1 MVIFI
6 NTVVFF
12 IYLIAVIWSW
22 KSLTNLSPLK
32 KIIAI
37 LAGILI
43 VYIITSILLNISKTN
58 ITYPTEEM
66 GQKVTTVLTIVFTA
80 INALIIPI
88 MSKNIVKMQSGEIDI
103 NQFKK
108 KIIAIFLIGIVFLGL
123 ECGYLKNTQKE
134 IVNIYYS
141 KLEQN

>member
-22 KSLTNLSPLK
+22 KSLINLSPLK
-32 KIIAI
+32 KIIVI

-108 KIIAIFLIGIVFLGL
+108 KSIIIILIGIVFLGL

-134 IVNIYYS
+134 IINIYYS
-141 KLEQN
+141 KVEKN

>member
-32 KIIAI
+32 KIIVI

-58 ITYPTEEM
+58 IAYPTEEM

-88 MSKNIVKMQSGEIDI
+88 LSKNIMKMQSGEIDI

-108 KIIAIFLIGIVFLGL
+108 KIIAILLIGIVFLGL

>member
-32 KIIAI
+32 KIIVI

-66 GQKVTTVLTIVFTA
+66 GQKVTNVLTIVFTA

-88 MSKNIVKMQSGEIDI
+88 LSKNIVKMQSGEIDI

-108 KIIAIFLIGIVFLGL
+108 KIIAIFLIGIVFLGI
-123 ECGYLKNTQKE
+123 ECGYLNNTQKE

>member
-32 KIIAI
+32 KIIVI

-88 MSKNIVKMQSGEIDI
+88 LSKNIVKMQSGEIDI

-141 KLEQN
+141 KVEQN

>member
-12 IYLIAVIWSW
+12 IYLIAVIWCW

-88 MSKNIVKMQSGEIDI
+88 LSKNIVKMQSGEIDI

-108 KIIAIFLIGIVFLGL
+108 KIIAIFLIGIVFLGI
-123 ECGYLKNTQKE
+123 ECGYLNNTQKE

-141 KLEQN
+141 KVEQN

>member
-141 KLEQN
+141 KVEQN

>member
-123 ECGYLKNTQKE
+123 ECGYLKNTQK
-134 IVNIYYS
+134 
-141 KLEQN
+141 

>member
-43 VYIITSILLNISKTN
+43 VYIITSILLNFSKTN

-141 KLEQN
+141 KVEQN

>member
-32 KIIAI
+32 KIIVI

-58 ITYPTEEM
+58 ITYPTE
-66 GQKVTTVLTIVFTA
+66 
-80 INALIIPI
+80 
-88 MSKNIVKMQSGEIDI
+88 
-103 NQFKK
+103 
-108 KIIAIFLIGIVFLGL
+108 
-123 ECGYLKNTQKE
+123 
-134 IVNIYYS
+134 
-141 KLEQN
+141 

>member
-1 MVIFI
+1 MIQKENFQENKQEKKMVIFI

-32 KIIAI
+32 KIIVI

-66 GQKVTTVLTIVFTA
+66 GQKVTTVL
-80 INALIIPI
+80 
-88 MSKNIVKMQSGEIDI
+88 Q
-103 NQFKK
+103 Q
-108 KIIAIFLIGIVFLGL
+108 
-123 ECGYLKNTQKE
+123 YLQ
-134 IVNIYYS
+134 
-141 KLEQN
+141 Q

>member
-22 KSLTNLSPLK
+22 KSLIKLSPLK
-32 KIIAI
+32 KIIVI

-108 KIIAIFLIGIVFLGL
+108 KIIVILLIGIVFLGI
-123 ECGYLKNTQKE
+123 ECGYLNNTQKE

-141 KLEQN
+141 KVEQN

>member
-88 MSKNIVKMQSGEIDI
+88 LSKNIVKMQSGEIDI

-108 KIIAIFLIGIVFLGL
+108 KIIAIFLIGIVFLGI
-123 ECGYLKNTQKE
+123 ECGYLNNTQKE

>member
-32 KIIAI
+32 KIIVI

-43 VYIITSILLNISKTN
+43 VYIVTSILLNISKTN

-66 GQKVTTVLTIVFTA
+66 GQKVTNVLTIVFTA

-108 KIIAIFLIGIVFLGL
+108 KIIVILLIGIVLLGI
-123 ECGYLKNTQKE
+123 ECGYLNNTQKE

-141 KLEQN
+141 KVEQN

>member
-88 MSKNIVKMQSGEIDI
+88 LSKNIVKMQSGEIDI

-108 KIIAIFLIGIVFLGL
+108 KIIAIFLIGIVFLGI
-123 ECGYLKNTQKE
+123 ECGYLNNTQKG

-141 KLEQN
+141 KVEQN

>member
-32 KIIAI
+32 KIIVI

-141 KLEQN
+141 KVEQN

>member
-1 MVIFI
+1 
-6 NTVVFF
+6 
-12 IYLIAVIWSW
+12 
-22 KSLTNLSPLK
+22 
-32 KIIAI
+32 
-37 LAGILI
+37 
-43 VYIITSILLNISKTN
+43 
-58 ITYPTEEM
+58 M

-108 KIIAIFLIGIVFLGL
+108 KSIIIILIGIVFLGL

-134 IVNIYYS
+134 IINIYYS
-141 KLEQN
+141 KVEKN

>member
-88 MSKNIVKMQSGEIDI
+88 LSKNIVKMQSGEIDI

-141 KLEQN
+141 KVEQN

>member
-32 KIIAI
+32 KIIVI

-88 MSKNIVKMQSGEIDI
+88 LSKNIVKMQSGEIDI

-108 KIIAIFLIGIVFLGL
+108 KIIAIFLIGIVFLGI
-123 ECGYLKNTQKE
+123 ECGYLNNTQKG

-141 KLEQN
+141 KVEQN

>member
-103 NQFKK
+103 IQFKK

-141 KLEQN
+141 KVEQN

>member
-32 KIIAI
+32 KIIVI

-88 MSKNIVKMQSGEIDI
+88 LSKNIVKMQSGEIDI

-108 KIIAIFLIGIVFLGL
+108 KIIAILLIGIVFLGL

-141 KLEQN
+141 KVEQN

>member
-32 KIIAI
+32 KIIVI

-43 VYIITSILLNISKTN
+43 LYIITSILLNISKTN

-88 MSKNIVKMQSGEIDI
+88 LSKNIVKMQSGEIDI

-108 KIIAIFLIGIVFLGL
+108 KIIAILLIGIVFLGL

-141 KLEQN
+141 KVEQN

>member
-1 MVIFI
+1 MAIFI
-6 NTVVFF
+6 ITVVFF
-12 IYLIAVIWSW
+12 IYLISVIWSW

-32 KIIAI
+32 KIIVI
-37 LAGILI
+37 LAGIFI
-43 VYIITSILLNISKTN
+43 VYIITNILLNISKSN

-66 GQKVTTVLTIVFTA
+66 EQKVTTVLTIVFTA
-80 INALIIPI
+80 INALIIPV
-88 MSKNIVKMQSGEIDI
+88 MSKNIIKMQSGEIDI

-108 KIIAIFLIGIVFLGL
+108 KIIAILLIGIVFLGL

-141 KLEQN
+141 KVEHD

>member
-88 MSKNIVKMQSGEIDI
+88 LSKNIVKMQSGEIDI

-108 KIIAIFLIGIVFLGL
+108 KIIAIFLIGIVFLGI
-123 ECGYLKNTQKE
+123 ECGYLNNTQKE

-141 KLEQN
+141 KVEQN

>member
-88 MSKNIVKMQSGEIDI
+88 LSKNIVKMQSGEIDI

-108 KIIAIFLIGIVFLGL
+108 KIIAILLIGIVFLGL